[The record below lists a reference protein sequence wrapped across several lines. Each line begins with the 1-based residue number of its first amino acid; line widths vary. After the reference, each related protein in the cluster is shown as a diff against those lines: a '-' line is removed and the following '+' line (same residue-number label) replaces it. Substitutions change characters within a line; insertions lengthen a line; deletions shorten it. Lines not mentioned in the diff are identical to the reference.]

1 MNHFNDP
8 DRKEQEVS
16 VRGHEECDTLMRRWR
31 GEEEE
36 SIRQRVHTV
45 CPTSDVHYILDYLRK
60 LVITSFCDHKR

>member
-36 SIRQRVHTV
+36 NIRQRVHTV
-45 CPTSDVHYILDYLRK
+45 CPTSDVF
-60 LVITSFCDHKR
+60 ITS